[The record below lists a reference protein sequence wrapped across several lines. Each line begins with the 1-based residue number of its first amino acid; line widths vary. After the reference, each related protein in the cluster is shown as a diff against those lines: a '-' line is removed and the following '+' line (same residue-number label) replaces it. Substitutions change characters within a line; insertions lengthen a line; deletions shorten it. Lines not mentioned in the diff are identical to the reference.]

1 MFDFQP
7 RQAYLRVLWGPDK
20 ENMSGYINPDLLSFS
35 YHDKD
40 GDEADEISISLKDET
55 GKWAGSWSPDGGMVL
70 QAYIAT
76 GTPLVKGPELFCGTF
91 FVDSIDFSGPPRTV
105 SIRAVSIPLNKSI
118 RRLVKSRAWEKQ
130 NISAI
135 AKKIADAANLELF
148 FDSDDDPVFDRQDQS
163 RESDLKFLSRLCSEN
178 GLSVKVTDTQLV
190 VFSKEKYEKKDPV
203 ATIAVGQAELL
214 SFRFSQSHSETYRS
228 VTVSYRNPKV
238 KKKNSAGGEM
248 FDKYGRPTKVAV
260 AARSGMF
267 DEHGRLINKK
277 KANPAVMEYTA
288 TNPDADDSA
297 QEYQWKKRAASVS
310 EAKRLAEAK
319 LRELN
324 AKSITADISLV
335 GNPLFCAGEV
345 VRLTGFGSFDG
356 NFYIDDVTH
365 SLGSGYT
372 TSLNL
377 HRVKT

>member
-1 MFDFQP
+1 M
-7 RQAYLRVLWGPDK
+7 
-20 ENMSGYINPDLLSFS
+20 
-35 YHDKD
+35 
-40 GDEADEISISLKDET
+40 
-55 GKWAGSWSPDGGMVL
+55 L

-135 AKKIADAANLELF
+135 AKKIADAAKLELF

-248 FDKYGRPTKVAV
+248 FDKYGRPTKAAV

-277 KANPAVMEYTA
+277 RQIQLSWSTQP
-288 TNPDADDSA
+288 
-297 QEYQWKKRAASVS
+297 R
-310 EAKRLAEAK
+310 
-319 LRELN
+319 
-324 AKSITADISLV
+324 I
-335 GNPLFCAGEV
+335 
-345 VRLTGFGSFDG
+345 LTP
-356 NFYIDDVTH
+356 
-365 SLGSGYT
+365 T
-372 TSLNL
+372 TL
-377 HRVKT
+377 HRNTSGKSVLLPSRMQNAWLKPNSENSTLKALLQIFP